1 MIRTYVDQF
10 LRYLDAERNYSGK
23 TLVAY
28 QKDLEDFS
36 LFIERRFDSREF
48 DLTEISKDEIRAFL
62 GYLSKQQLEKKSIAR
77 KLSAVKSFF
86 KFLVNHAAVKT
97 NPGKL
102 IKTPKYEK
110 TVPSFLTVDQIQT
123 VFDFFDD
130 RIPSDARDKAI
141 LELFYGSGIRL
152 SELIGLDFSNI
163 NFSNQTISVLGKGA
177 KQRIIPI
184 GEKAMSALKHYQS
197 FRDQIATNGSRC
209 DSKAVFIGKNGKRIT
224 PLAIQRMVKKVLA
237 RVSDAHKLSPH
248 IVRHSFA
255 THLLDNGADLRA
267 VKDLLGHENLS
278 TTQIYTHIT
287 IDRLKNAYKKAHPR
301 AET

>member
-1 MIRTYVDQF
+1 MIRIYLDRF

-23 TLVAY
+23 TLIAY
-28 QKDLEDFS
+28 KKDLEDFS
-36 LFIERRFDSREF
+36 AFIERRFDSLEF

-62 GYLSKQQLEKKSIAR
+62 GHLSKQRLEKKSIAR

-86 KFLVNHAAVKT
+86 KFLIKQGAVKT

-130 RIPSDARDKAI
+130 RIPADARDKAI

-152 SELIGLDFSNI
+152 SELVGLDFSNV

-184 GEKAMSALKHYQS
+184 GEKAINALKHYHS
-197 FRDQIATNGSRC
+197 VRDQIITSGSSG
-209 DSKAVFIGKNGKRIT
+209 DGQAVFIGKNGKRIT
-224 PLAIQRMVKKVLA
+224 PLAVQRMIKKVLT
-237 RVSDAHKLSPH
+237 RVSDAHQLSPH

-287 IDRLKNAYKKAHPR
+287 VDRLKNAYKKAHPR